1 MDGCFGLIVGLIG
14 SLMDLALAYLLM
26 GVISCW
32 VCEDLGIEW
41 NETIWIVSFIVAIV
55 VIGLIIF
62 LLYKYIDKKLS
73 E

>member
-32 VCEDLGIEW
+32 VCEDYGFEFSD
-41 NETIWIVSFIVAIV
+41 TIWTVLSLITFVVSVLGFW
-55 VIGLIIF
+55 LICRF
-62 LLYKYIDKKLS
+62 IDKKLS